1 MVVTSYMLT
10 GSLNCRNRMD
20 PRMEWT
26 NSQVLHICAY
36 IDTFETDR
44 LLSPV
49 YSVTPN
55 NTLFYT
61 MQKLLA
67 SE

>member
-1 MVVTSYMLT
+1 MPYDADVRSGRVLTSVLVLVMVA
-10 GSLNCRNRMD
+10 
-20 PRMEWT
+20 
-26 NSQVLHICAY
+26 HA
-36 IDTFETDR
+36 
-44 LLSPV
+44 V

-67 SE
+67 SAYS